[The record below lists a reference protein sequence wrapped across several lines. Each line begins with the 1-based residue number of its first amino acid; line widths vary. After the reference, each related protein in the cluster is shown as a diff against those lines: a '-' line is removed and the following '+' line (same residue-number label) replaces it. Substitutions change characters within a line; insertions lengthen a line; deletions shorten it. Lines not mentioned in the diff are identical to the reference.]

1 MIKRIPILFILSGP
15 SGVGKD
21 ALLKRMQSSNFP
33 IKYVV
38 TTTTRNIRPG
48 EIDGVDY
55 LFISQET
62 FQLWVRQKKF
72 LEYAE
77 VYGNY
82 YGVTKEQ
89 IDKNLKIGLDVIV
102 KVDVQGFFTLKNLF
116 PDAISIFLI
125 PGNNKELEE
134 RLKNREYK
142 KNEDVILRLK
152 IANQEMK
159 HISAFDY
166 VLMNRSGRLGNT
178 LSNII
183 KIIETEKVSSS
194 RFISRKD

>member
-1 MIKRIPILFILSGP
+1 MIKRMPILFILSGP

>member
-1 MIKRIPILFILSGP
+1 MIKKIPILFILSGP

-21 ALLKRMQSSNFP
+21 ALLKSMQSADFP

-55 LFISQET
+55 IFISEKK
-62 FQLWVRQKKF
+62 FQTLVTEKKF

-82 YGVTKEQ
+82 YGVTREQ
-89 IDKNLKIGLDVIV
+89 IDKNLEIGLDVIV

-125 PGNNKELEE
+125 PGNNKELKE
-134 RLKNREYK
+134 RLQNRKYK

-152 IANQEMK
+152 IANEEMK

-166 VLMNRSGRLGNT
+166 VLMNRSGKLDNT

-194 RFISRKD
+194 RFIARKN

>member
-1 MIKRIPILFILSGP
+1 MIQRIPILFILSGP

-21 ALLKRMQSSNFP
+21 ALLKRMQLEDFP

-55 LFISQET
+55 LFISQKT
-62 FQLWVRQKKF
+62 FQIWVRQKKF

-89 IDKNLKIGLDVIV
+89 INENLKIGLDVIV

-194 RFISRKD
+194 RFTSRKH

>member
-21 ALLKRMQSSNFP
+21 ALLKRMQSEDFP

-55 LFISQET
+55 LFISQKT
-62 FQLWVRQKKF
+62 FQIWVRQKKF

-89 IDKNLKIGLDVIV
+89 INKNLKIGLDVIV
-102 KVDVQGFFTLKNLF
+102 KVDVQGSFTLKNLF

-194 RFISRKD
+194 RFISRKH

>member
-1 MIKRIPILFILSGP
+1 M
-15 SGVGKD
+15 
-21 ALLKRMQSSNFP
+21 
-33 IKYVV
+33 
-38 TTTTRNIRPG
+38 
-48 EIDGVDY
+48 
-55 LFISQET
+55 
-62 FQLWVRQKKF
+62 RQKKF

>member
-48 EIDGVDY
+48 EINGVDY

>member
-21 ALLKRMQSSNFP
+21 ALLKRMQFEDFP

-55 LFISQET
+55 LFISQKT
-62 FQLWVRQKKF
+62 FQIWVRQKKF

-89 IDKNLKIGLDVIV
+89 INKNLKIGLDVIV
-102 KVDVQGFFTLKNLF
+102 KVDVQGSFTLKNLF

-194 RFISRKD
+194 RFISRKH